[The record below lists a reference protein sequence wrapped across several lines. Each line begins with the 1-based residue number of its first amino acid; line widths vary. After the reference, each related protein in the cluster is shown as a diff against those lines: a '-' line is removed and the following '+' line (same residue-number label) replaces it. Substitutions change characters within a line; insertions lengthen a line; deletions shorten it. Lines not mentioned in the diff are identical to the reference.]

1 MKRLNMLLISCLTGL
16 SIFAQSTLTITVRGN
31 NNYQIMVDGREYTI
45 SREIN
50 DENNRGSVT
59 VTDLQ
64 PGQHTLK
71 LISNN
76 SNDNSDDN
84 SSTFTIRSGYDVQ
97 IIVTNNGSL
106 QIRETKWGAGN
117 NPAMSKTPM
126 TTVKFNTLYRN
137 IRAQRSASSKSKAVN
152 AAIQNSNNYFTVAQ
166 VKQLLQLVNSQNSRL
181 EMAKNSYEKITDPE
195 NFTQLYSLFISKSQ
209 RDELTAYTID
219 YNKKN
224 EENATGDDETPMTD
238 VAFNTLYRNAQQ
250 QRSTTQT
257 LSYINNIF
265 SNNNNFFTTMQVKK
279 LIELVF
285 NQDDRLQLAKASY
298 ESVTDPENFTG
309 IYSILN
315 TQAGRNELAAYVA
328 ANNKNNAG
336 SAMNA
341 SSFNTL
347 YRNAQSQSTTNAK
360 VNYISNAFLN
370 MNNYFKVVQ
379 VNQLIKLVAGDY
391 ERLNL
396 AKKSYRSIV
405 DPENFSQLYP
415 LLTNQASKN
424 ELIAYVNSYNGGTT
438 ENTKTAMTATQFDAL
453 YRDISNRYGVGAKMS
468 ALANVFSVATNY
480 LTVAQAKQLIELVSE
495 DNNRLQ
501 LAKSSYDNILD
512 QENFI
517 QMYDLLNSQSARN
530 ELAAYV
536 NNNGNN
542 SGSVKTAMS
551 SSQFETLYRDV
562 QNRWGVGA
570 QMAALTDVFKTS
582 TNYFT
587 VAQTIQ
593 LIQLISD
600 ENNRLQLAKSSI
612 DNITD
617 QANFNMLY
625 DLFNSQSNR
634 NELAAYINNN
644 NNGDVV
650 TTKTAMSA
658 SEYDALYGDVRFR
671 FGLGA
676 KMQALTEIFARA
688 TYYFTVLQAKD
699 LIQLVSDERN
709 RLFLAKSSYDN
720 ITNPE
725 NFTQMYDILAS
736 QASKD
741 ELAVYVNA
749 NYPNR

>member
-1 MKRLNMLLISCLTGL
+1 MKTLYMMIISCLTSL
-16 SIFAQSTLTITVRGN
+16 SIFAQSTLSITVRGN

-45 SREIN
+45 TRDIN

-71 LISNN
+71 LFSNDAAEN
-76 SNDNSDDN
+76 SNDN
-84 SSTFTIRSGYDVQ
+84 SSTFTIRSGYDLQ
-97 IIVTNNGSL
+97 IIITNNGSL
-106 QIRETKWGAGN
+106 QLRETKWGAGN
-117 NPAMSKTPM
+117 NTGMSKTPM
-126 TTVKFNTLYRN
+126 TAVKFNALYKT
-137 IRAQRSASSKSKAVN
+137 IKAQRSAVSKSKAVN
-152 AAIQNSNNYFTVAQ
+152 AAMQNSNNYFTVAQ
-166 VKQLLQLVNSQNSRL
+166 VKQLLQLVTSQNSRL
-181 EMAKNSYEKITDPE
+181 ELAKTSYEKITDPE

-209 RDELTAYTID
+209 RDELTAYTTD

-224 EENATGDDETPMTD
+224 EENETGDDETPMTD

-250 QRSTTQT
+250 QWPAAQT

-265 SNNNNFFTTMQVKK
+265 SNNSNFFTTMQVKK
-279 LIELVF
+279 LIELVV
-285 NQDDRLQLAKASY
+285 NQNDRLQLAKASY
-298 ESVTDPENFTG
+298 ESITDPENFTG
-309 IYSILN
+309 IYTILN

-328 ANNKNNAG
+328 AYNNNNAG

-360 VNYISNAFLN
+360 VTYISNAFLN

-396 AKKSYRSIV
+396 AKKSYRSVV
-405 DPENFSQLYP
+405 DPENFSQLYS

-424 ELIAYVNSYNGGTT
+424 ELIAYVNNYNGGTT

-468 ALANVFSVATNY
+468 ALANVFAVATNY

-495 DNNRLQ
+495 ESNRLQ

-512 QENFI
+512 QENFS
-517 QMYDLLNSQSARN
+517 QLYDLLNSQSSRN
-530 ELAAYV
+530 ELAAFV
-536 NNNGNN
+536 NSNGNN
-542 SGSVKTAMS
+542 SGYVKTAMT
-551 SSQFETLYRDV
+551 SSQFEALYRDV

-570 QMAALTDVFKTS
+570 QMAALTDIFRTT

-617 QANFNMLY
+617 QANFNQLY
-625 DLFNSQSNR
+625 DLFSSQSSR
-634 NELAAYINNN
+634 NELAAYVNNN
-644 NNGDVV
+644 SNGNVI
-650 TTKTAMSA
+650 TAKTAISA
-658 SEYDALYGDVRFR
+658 SEYDALYRDVRNR

-676 KMQALTEIFARA
+676 KMQALTEIFARS
-688 TYYFTVLQAKD
+688 TYYFTVVQAKD

-709 RLFLAKSSYDN
+709 RLYLAKSSYDN
-720 ITNPE
+720 IVNPE

-749 NYPNR
+749 NYSNR